1 MPEEIYFNLEHLGAV
16 DLQTST
22 NPKWV
27 QNKYCKFHLLQEEE
41 VQEETEAKTEE
52 EEAPKP
58 KPRRKKKKG
67 TGKV

>member
-1 MPEEIYFNLEHLGAV
+1 MFSLSMHWLFYALSFECFGFSLTHHRAV
-16 DLQTST
+16 L
-22 NPKWV
+22 PL
-27 QNKYCKFHLLQEEE
+27 HLLQEEE